1 MKKIIS
7 VVFAV
12 TVFTISCKNES
23 SKKSDGQNNKEK
35 ISSDSNNNQGDSQDI
50 EKVKQQLVK
59 LTPMSLDQIKAL
71 IPETLMNFKKTKSEA
86 ATNSGIGTAMAEYH
100 PNDTTT
106 ITLNI
111 YDCAGAA
118 GADIYDTQ
126 FTGLVMNVQQGDT
139 KNIDINGVKGFEHCD
154 NNDCTITWFSGN
166 RFIVT
171 LLGDNT
177 GSEIL
182 KKAAQGLTIK

>member
-1 MKKIIS
+1 MKKIILIAS
-7 VVFAV
+7 TAIIFITA
-12 TVFTISCKNES
+12 CKNNNSKES
-23 SKKSDGQNNKEK
+23 NSQDNKEK
-35 ISSDSNNNQGDSQDI
+35 VSTDTNNNEGSGQDI
-50 EKVKQQLVK
+50 EKIKQQLMK

-71 IPETLMNFKKTKSEA
+71 IPETLMNYKKTKFEA
-86 ATNSGIGTAMAEYH
+86 AMSSGIGTTTAEYH

-126 FTGLVMNVQQGDT
+126 FTGLVMNVQQGST
-139 KNIDINGVKGFEHCD
+139 KNIDIKGAKGFEHCE
-154 NNDCTITWFSGN
+154 NNDCTITWFSGD

-177 GSEIL
+177 GSDML
-182 KKAAQGLTIK
+182 KQAAQEINIK